1 MSHFLFRIGHYAGRR
16 PWRVLAVWALIATS
30 VVLLNSAYGGSSTEE
45 FSIPGAES
53 QKAAD
58 ALEDRFPQR
67 TLYTSTIVFH
77 SPEGLKNGPTKAAI
91 SRAVSRL
98 ADADHVVG
106 INDPYD
112 PKTTTLSR
120 DGTTALA
127 TIGYDTQEIGTD
139 EFDEAEA
146 ATQRVKD
153 VGVQVEYEGGLA
165 LPTPKPNP
173 AVR

>member
-1 MSHFLFRIGHYAGRR
+1 MSYFLFRIGHYAGRH
-16 PWRVLAVWALIATS
+16 PWRVLASWAIIATS

-58 ALEDRFPQR
+58 ALEDRFPQE

-98 ADADHVVG
+98 ADGRPRGRHQRSLRSED
-106 INDPYD
+106 NDPE
-112 PKTTTLSR
+112 PGR
-120 DGTTALA
+120 DNRPR
-127 TIGYDTQEIGTD
+127 DH
-139 EFDEAEA
+139 
-146 ATQRVKD
+146 RVRHP
-153 VGVQVEYEGGLA
+153 G
-165 LPTPKPNP
+165 N
-173 AVR
+173 RHR